1 MRPDK
6 AWFSERVRENEASM
20 YALAMS
26 YMKQEADALDCI
38 QQSILKAYEHLDGL
52 KDPEKFRSWM
62 FGILVNCCRDELR
75 RRKRFRVVEP
85 EEGAEPSVP
94 DASEAADTK
103 TVLWNALSRLD
114 DPYRTV
120 LLLFY
125 YEDLS
130 TADIA
135 DVTGAGQSA
144 VRKQLE
150 RGRALLRDELTKEG
164 FSYEE

>member
-6 AWFSERVRENEASM
+6 AWFSARVRENEASL

-26 YMKQEADALDCI
+26 YMKQEADALDCV
-38 QQSILKAYEHLDGL
+38 QQSILKAYEHLDRL
-52 KDPEKFRSWM
+52 EDPEKFRAWM

-75 RRKRFRVVEP
+75 RRKRVRVVEP
-85 EEGAEPSVP
+85 GESEEPTVP
-94 DASEAADTK
+94 DPSAATDTR
-103 TVLWNALSRLD
+103 TVLWSALDRLA

-135 DVTGAGQSA
+135 EVTGAGQSA

-150 RGRALLRDELTKEG
+150 RGRALLKDELTKEG
-164 FSYEE
+164 FSYED

>member
-6 AWFSERVRENEASM
+6 AWFSERVRENEASL

-26 YMKQEADALDCI
+26 YMKQEADALDCV
-38 QQSILKAYEHLDGL
+38 QQSILKAFEHMDTL

-62 FGILVNCCRDELR
+62 FGILSNCCRDELR
-75 RRKRFRVVEP
+75 RRKRLNIAEP
-85 EEGAEPSVP
+85 EMTENLSVP
-94 DASEAADTK
+94 DASGAAETK
-103 TVLWNALSRLD
+103 AVLWSALNRLE

-120 LLLFY
+120 LVLFY
-125 YEDLS
+125 YEDLP

-135 DVTGAGQSA
+135 EVTGVSGAA

-150 RGRALLRDELTKEG
+150 RGRNLLKDELMKEG
-164 FSYEE
+164 FSYED